1 MSSIIR
7 QLSIIL
13 VVLSMVPLCSEA
25 ATITVDC
32 DAGEKIQQ
40 TLGTVRPGDEIMV
53 SGTCNEAVFI
63 VSEIMRVTLNGQGKA
78 KISSARRRKSH
89 SANFS
94 HLHPGEGNHCQRIY
108 NQRRVRRNSSIR
120 RRRWR
125 FGYY

>member
-13 VVLSMVPLCSEA
+13 VVFSMLPLCSEA

-78 KISSARRRKSH
+78 KI
-89 SANFS
+89 
-94 HLHPGEGNHCQRIY
+94 
-108 NQRRVRRNSSIR
+108 
-120 RRRWR
+120 
-125 FGYY
+125 